1 MCWVR
6 QFRFREDCALLCCSQ
21 RGVGLYSPTFSV
33 FLPLPGRGPS
43 FQHFDTYS
51 PPRGGGEVWA
61 CTRWLGHCC
70 FSLSLARAPIPPA
83 PIWDQSATW
92 DHRLGHSGD
101 PKLLLSWDEATPVPS
116 DWVGWRC
123 LNRKGTSA
131 TTCRGS
137 ASLWACAM
145 GVGIR
150 RSQGLRSL
158 VAAAHALT
166 PGLHTDCFEL

>member
-1 MCWVR
+1 MPC
-6 QFRFREDCALLCCSQ
+6 CAAHSGGWGCIH
-21 RGVGLYSPTFSV
+21 PHSV
-33 FLPLPGRGPS
+33 FSCHFLGGVPLFSTLTPTARLEVGVRCGRAHVGS
-43 FQHFDTYS
+43 ATVAS
-51 PPRGGGEVWA
+51 PCP
-61 CTRWLGHCC
+61 
-70 FSLSLARAPIPPA
+70 SLARAPIPPA